1 MLRSSL
7 LLASLALSAI
17 APLNAQEAAP
27 ANPCAAPPA
36 DGKLGL
42 QFFACL
48 DNKRGQCEGFLQEVY
63 SDCGPASP
71 RYKSAYFAYDKLK
84 VASNALLNTLILDLR
99 NGTKKD
105 KIDEAV
111 YKALLQDLRTR
122 SEAFDEVVNAKVDC
136 ANQPNPQ
143 RVAPVVV
150 LVLGVLKDSILSNL
164 RHRTESWLAGD
175 DAKRSVRAKEL
186 EAQRWKN
193 PLDLQM
199 PIPAPPK

>member
-7 LLASLALSAI
+7 LVACLAGSTGAFL
-17 APLNAQEAAP
+17 PAQETAP
-27 ANPCAAPPA
+27 NPCGTLPA

-48 DNKRGQCEGFLQEVY
+48 DNKRGQCESFLQEVY
-63 SDCGPASP
+63 SDCGPASA

-99 NGTKKD
+99 NATKKD

-111 YKALLQDLRTR
+111 YKALLQDLRVR
-122 SEAFDEVVNAKVDC
+122 SEAFDEIAAAKVDC

-150 LVLGVLKDSILSNL
+150 LVLGVLKDSIMSNL

-175 DAKRSVRAKEL
+175 DAKRSARAKEL